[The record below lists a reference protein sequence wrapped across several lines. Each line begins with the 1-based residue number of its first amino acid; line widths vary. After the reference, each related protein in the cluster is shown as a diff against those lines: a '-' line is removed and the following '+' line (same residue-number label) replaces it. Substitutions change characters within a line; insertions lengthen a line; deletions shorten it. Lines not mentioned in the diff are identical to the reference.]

1 MDAGLL
7 KGSLAGSNL
16 TGDIAPG
23 GVWGGVICSLIFN
36 SNGIKELID

>member
-23 GVWGGVICSLIFN
+23 GVGGVLFVH
-36 SNGIKELID
+36 